1 MHTCA
6 YSGEKDDRGV
16 PEGQKSKK
24 KTCQKFLVWE
34 GIIDKFLIALL
45 SFIFFSLTSS
55 FFPLIFPLLLS
66 AAKPS
71 DLGTLGVVLVIVVV
85 GGGGGG
91 GDGGGGGGPLLE
103 LTMCSFSEVYSKVAR
118 FFNIISKPK

>member
-1 MHTCA
+1 MLCIRVLIVERKMT
-6 YSGEKDDRGV
+6 
-16 PEGQKSKK
+16 EGFLKGKSQK

-71 DLGTLGVVLVIVVV
+71 DLGVT
-85 GGGGGG
+85 GGLRPGGLRPGG
-91 GDGGGGGGPLLE
+91 LRPGGLRPWGIEP
-103 LTMCSFSEVYSKVAR
+103 T
-118 FFNIISKPK
+118 